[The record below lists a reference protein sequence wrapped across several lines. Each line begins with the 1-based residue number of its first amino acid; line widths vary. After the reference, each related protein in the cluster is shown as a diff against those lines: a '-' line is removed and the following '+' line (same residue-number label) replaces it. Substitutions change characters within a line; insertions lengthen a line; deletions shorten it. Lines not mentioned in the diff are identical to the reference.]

1 MFSKGVVTALP
12 SVNHRGRVHAHQ
24 AIPSFCLSD
33 SSSIAKAGQFP
44 EGVPFRLPGIPE
56 TQDRKCENEPQE
68 RANRTFAHKRY
79 PVERNV
85 TISAGHRSAAH
96 HTDRSQGIP
105 RDSVATIQAGC
116 GRRILRKGRPGRNR
130 IHAESLRKLQE
141 RRTVFPFSERKRRPR
156 GHFRPKSAGF
166 SPHCF
171 VSHLRIEFSKV
182 LSRNHCSA
190 RSASTNKRLLAVV

>member
-12 SVNHRGRVHAHQ
+12 GVNHRGRVHAHQ
-24 AIPSFCLSD
+24 AIPSFCLSY
-33 SSSIAKAGQFP
+33 SSRLAKAGQFP
-44 EGVPFRLPGIPE
+44 EGYPFRLPGIPE
-56 TQDRKCENEPQE
+56 TQHRKFENKPQE
-68 RANRTFAHKRY
+68 RANRTFAHKRH

-85 TISAGHRSAAH
+85 TIPAGHRSAVR

-105 RDSVATIQAGC
+105 QHSVATIHTGC
-116 GRRILRKGRPGRNR
+116 GRRILRKGGPGRNR
-130 IHAESLRKLQE
+130 VHPESLRKLRD
-141 RRTVFPFSERKRRPR
+141 RRTIFPFSERKRLPR

-166 SPHCF
+166 SPHFF

-182 LSRNHCSA
+182 LSRSHCSA